1 MHRPVSTTLSGVG
14 RRALRYLVPLLLA
27 FALTVAVGLALTQRV
42 LAQDEDTEPLT
53 VVAVGTTTFTGY
65 TYESG
70 SRTRTYHCIK
80 FSPAVSVSVDDAT
93 PGLVGFCDRLT
104 YRTSTYP
111 RTYTHEGSY
120 IFWDAA
126 LPNSTSTMRLSLPYL
141 HVFSGGVSLEDEDS
155 FPPET
160 NSVVMGGWNTRSLTS
175 TFPDYSNKTLGGL
188 VPAAAAIYYNN
199 RSITARNGD
208 VYGAEG
214 DTYTLILT
222 DTPFSSSVPT
232 TPTELRVTP
241 NDDHSDRTLGWEW
254 DDGILLLDTEVHRQ
268 ELSSSETGSNLWGSD
283 IYFTE
288 ADGVNTH
295 GHSFVDDTVNSA
307 TTYRYRLRV
316 KTHWESS
323 EWSEYYLSSEL
334 PRDEPSAVPAVIY
347 PRPDQERFTLADDG
361 SPRGYQFEI
370 IGEDAAWPV
379 QVAIQGDAFRL
390 SATLQT
396 VTDCTGLDDTLS
408 IERDAREFYL
418 YVCEAGDATLLLRSG
433 VDGQLYADYP
443 LFTAATT
450 VAPRPD
456 QSPGE
461 LFVDRS
467 GEDHL
472 GITGAL
478 EQLFE
483 HTAMNADPVLAKNF
497 LVLVLTVGIGAV
509 PLLRRGRMDVPALT
523 NGFILA
529 SLVMWGAT
537 IVAGYPI
544 WWAVTPSALLVSV
557 GIIGFASRLRA
568 GR

>member
-1 MHRPVSTTLSGVG
+1 MHQPVSTARPSVG
-14 RRALRYLVPLLLA
+14 HRAVRYLIPLMAAVALTAA
-27 FALTVAVGLALTQRV
+27 FALS
-42 LAQDEDTEPLT
+42 
-53 VVAVGTTTFTGY
+53 GTTGIASAQGDQDFTPVLIKA
-65 TYESG
+65 TIDYEATSFLQ
-70 SRTRTYHCIK
+70 RK
-80 FSPAVSVSVDDAT
+80 FSCATSLAPVSVDFA
-93 PGLVGFCDRLT
+93 GSSHSLVGLCIRQVDNEANKIDL
-104 YRTSTYP
+104 
-111 RTYTHEGSY
+111 
-120 IFWDAA
+120 FWDTSVASIGLINA
-126 LPNSTSTMRLSLPYL
+126 VYVYHGEQSLATLP
-141 HVFSGGVSLEDEDS
+141 E
-155 FPPET
+155 
-160 NSVVMGGWNTRSLTS
+160 
-175 TFPDYSNKTLGGL
+175 PDYSPGNDATWTNRPMTHVVRLTPRQTFGEVFSTATAGNEAYYHRGGD
-188 VPAAAAIYYNN
+188 ATI
-199 RSITARNGD
+199 INGD
-208 VYGAEG
+208 VY
-214 DTYTLILT
+214 TLVLA
-222 DTPFSSSVPT
+222 PGKRFKG
-232 TPTELRVTP
+232 TPTLPTEVRASP
-241 NDDHSDRTLGWEW
+241 NEEYTERTLTWKTGEH
-254 DDGILLLDTEVHRQ
+254 LLKDTEVHRE
-268 ELSSSETGSNLWGSD
+268 ELLSTETGSNLWGNAT
-283 IYFTE
+283 YLT
-288 ADGVNTH
+288 AQDGVDHILRT
-295 GHSFVDDTVNSA
+295 FVDSTVDASV
-307 TTYRYRLRV
+307 TYRYRIRTTSYDDIQSDWTGFV
-316 KTHWESS
+316 ISNEKS
-323 EWSEYYLSSEL
+323 
-334 PRDEPSAVPAVIY
+334 RDEPSAVPAVMY

-396 VTDCTGLDDTLS
+396 VTDCAGLDDTLS

-456 QSPGE
+456 QPAGE

-472 GITGAL
+472 GISGAL

-497 LVLVLTVGIGAV
+497 LVLVLAVGIGAV

-537 IVAGYPI
+537 IVAGYPV
-544 WWAVTPSALLVSV
+544 WWAVTPAALLVTV

>member
-1 MHRPVSTTLSGVG
+1 MLRPTISWLTISVLTVVVVMSANGIASAQSSDGYAVAASGIPTVLQTSLDSYYHNHHCVNLDPAMSVEFGGGTHSLKGFCTFDRASGAPYNDEFLVFWASALPNGVDTMNLLPYIHIYYSNEVGATEGYTLETIPNQLASRDTVTWSVRSPTYTLPAKSSKSLLDFVPSSTEVYVATLSGSASARQLAG
-14 RRALRYLVPLLLA
+14 RWPLLNGRQNTML
-27 FALTVAVGLALTQRV
+27 LTSHPMATGLA
-42 LAQDEDTEPLT
+42 
-53 VVAVGTTTFTGY
+53 
-65 TYESG
+65 
-70 SRTRTYHCIK
+70 
-80 FSPAVSVSVDDAT
+80 PA
-93 PGLVGFCDRLT
+93 
-104 YRTSTYP
+104 
-111 RTYTHEGSY
+111 
-120 IFWDAA
+120 
-126 LPNSTSTMRLSLPYL
+126 
-141 HVFSGGVSLEDEDS
+141 
-155 FPPET
+155 
-160 NSVVMGGWNTRSLTS
+160 
-175 TFPDYSNKTLGGL
+175 
-188 VPAAAAIYYNN
+188 
-199 RSITARNGD
+199 
-208 VYGAEG
+208 
-214 DTYTLILT
+214 
-222 DTPFSSSVPT
+222 
-232 TPTELRVTP
+232 PTEIRVASNEAYTERTVTWVQE
-241 NDDHSDRTLGWEW
+241 NADGGDDFFT
-254 DDGILLLDTEVHRQ
+254 DTEVHRQ
-268 ELSSSETGSNLWGSD
+268 ELVSSETGSNLWSSD
-283 IYFTE
+283 TYFLK
-288 ADGVNTH
+288 ADGVDIYGKTFTDNTVLA
-295 GHSFVDDTVNSA
+295 S
-307 TTYRYRLRV
+307 TTYRYRVRSINFEGNG
-316 KTHWESS
+316 H
-323 EWSEYYLSSEL
+323 WSEYYLSSEL

-456 QSPGE
+456 QPPGE

-467 GEDHL
+467 GEDHP

-537 IVAGYPI
+537 IVAGHPI

>member
-1 MHRPVSTTLSGVG
+1 MTQSNDYTL
-14 RRALRYLVPLLLA
+14 
-27 FALTVAVGLALTQRV
+27 V
-42 LAQDEDTEPLT
+42 LAS
-53 VVAVGTTTFTGY
+53 VSFAVGT
-65 TYESG
+65 
-70 SRTRTYHCIK
+70 
-80 FSPAVSVSVDDAT
+80 
-93 PGLVGFCDRLT
+93 
-104 YRTSTYP
+104 
-111 RTYTHEGSY
+111 
-120 IFWDAA
+120 
-126 LPNSTSTMRLSLPYL
+126 
-141 HVFSGGVSLEDEDS
+141 
-155 FPPET
+155 
-160 NSVVMGGWNTRSLTS
+160 
-175 TFPDYSNKTLGGL
+175 PD
-188 VPAAAAIYYNN
+188 
-199 RSITARNGD
+199 
-208 VYGAEG
+208 
-214 DTYTLILT
+214 
-222 DTPFSSSVPT
+222 
-232 TPTELRVTP
+232 TPTELRATA
-241 NDDHSDRTLGWEW
+241 NEDFTERTISWSQNNIVEEG
-254 DDGILLLDTEVHRQ
+254 EVHRQ
-268 ELSSSETGSNLWGSD
+268 ELLSSDVGSNFFGND
-283 IYFTE
+283 AYFDS
-288 ADGVNTH
+288 ADGVDVLSR
-295 GHSFVDDTVNSA
+295 SFVDDTVNA
-307 TTYRYRLRV
+307 AVTYRYRVRL
-316 KTHWESS
+316 TGYEGTYSF
-323 EWSEYYLSSEL
+323 WSDFIISNEL
-334 PRDEPSAVPAVIY
+334 PRDDVSTVPAVMY

-361 SPRGYQFEI
+361 SPRAYQFEI

-456 QSPGE
+456 QPPGE

-472 GITGAL
+472 GISGAL

-497 LVLVLTVGIGAV
+497 LVLVLAVGIGAV

-537 IVAGYPI
+537 IVAGYPV
-544 WWAVTPSALLVSV
+544 WWAVTPAALLVTV